1 MGSHRLRSKRKLH
14 QNMLSRC
21 SLMYTQYNFIT
32 YSYNIS
38 KCFELQFSWSEPCW
52 SGRSGGARNC
62 QGGET
67 INRRARCK
75 HCTKCFVTFVVERH
89 CFCAQVIRCKILWRM
104 YMPIIGNVKHGSS
117 LTPNFFRSKVGLG
130 HRFQYGDRRHQSL
143 DITGSGLQVWWR
155 TVSCHV
161 GKIMGPSLNCLSM
174 HGCRCDSLK
183 VYLAVCWLSTRQSI
197 LEIQVM
203 RYQWIF
209 DWGDQKWGKIIMKL
223 RSWISSLHRA
233 DYDTKRV

>member
-75 HCTKCFVTFVVERH
+75 HCTKNFVTFVVERR
-89 CFCAQVIRCKILWRM
+89 CSCAQVIRCKILWRM
-104 YMPIIGNVKHGSS
+104 YMPTIGNVKHGSS
-117 LTPNFFRSKVGLG
+117 LTPNFLRSKVGLG
-130 HRFQYGDRRHQSL
+130 HRFQYGDSRRR
-143 DITGSGLQVWWR
+143 DI
-155 TVSCHV
+155 
-161 GKIMGPSLNCLSM
+161 K
-174 HGCRCDSLK
+174 
-183 VYLAVCWLSTRQSI
+183 A
-197 LEIQVM
+197 
-203 RYQWIF
+203 
-209 DWGDQKWGKIIMKL
+209 
-223 RSWISSLHRA
+223 WISQAVGCKSDEGLSAVTWVKSWDHH
-233 DYDTKRV
+233 

>member
-21 SLMYTQYNFIT
+21 SLMCTQYNFIT

-38 KCFELQFSWSEPCW
+38 KYFELQFSWSEPCW

-75 HCTKCFVTFVVERH
+75 HCTKFFVTFVVELR
-89 CFCAQVIRCKILWRM
+89 CFYAQVIRCKILWRM

-130 HRFQYGDRRHQSL
+130 HRFQYGDRRRRNIKAWISQAV
-143 DITGSGLQVWWR
+143 GWWR
-155 TVSCHV
+155 HCQ
-161 GKIMGPSLNCLSM
+161 LSR
-174 HGCRCDSLK
+174 G
-183 VYLAVCWLSTRQSI
+183 
-197 LEIQVM
+197 
-203 RYQWIF
+203 
-209 DWGDQKWGKIIMKL
+209 
-223 RSWISSLHRA
+223 
-233 DYDTKRV
+233 

>member
-1 MGSHRLRSKRKLH
+1 MGSHRLPSKRKLH

-75 HCTKCFVTFVVERH
+75 HCTKCFVTFVVERR
-89 CFCAQVIRCKILWRM
+89 CFCAQVIRCEILWRM

-117 LTPNFFRSKVGLG
+117 LTPNFSEVRLG
-130 HRFQYGDRRHQSL
+130 SA
-143 DITGSGLQVWWR
+143 T
-155 TVSCHV
+155 
-161 GKIMGPSLNCLSM
+161 
-174 HGCRCDSLK
+174 DSNMAK
-183 VYLAVCWLSTRQSI
+183 Y
-197 LEIQVM
+197 EIQNLYCFVY
-203 RYQWIF
+203 R
-209 DWGDQKWGKIIMKL
+209 QKYMETTMQQ
-223 RSWISSLHRA
+223 RA
-233 DYDTKRV
+233 KDNIYD